1 MRLLEK
7 AVLYFTKIQFGDRNR
22 HMGTEGKV
30 IEQAGKPL
38 QVKDK
43 YITNIF
49 KGYFFRAAKITAN
62 RGGNRTGGRELKN
75 KFCMNINAL

>member
-7 AVLYFTKIQFGDRNR
+7 AVLYFEKI
-22 HMGTEGKV
+22 HSEVGTDGKV

-43 YITNIF
+43 YITNVF
-49 KGYFFRAAKITAN
+49 KGYFFRAAKVTAN
-62 RGGNRTGGRELKN
+62 RGGNRTVGRELKN
-75 KFCMNINAL
+75 KFCMNINNR

>member
-1 MRLLEK
+1 MCRDCSKKQYYILQKYNSE
-7 AVLYFTKIQFGDRNR
+7 V
-22 HMGTEGKV
+22 GTDGKM

-43 YITNIF
+43 YIYKCF

-62 RGGNRTGGRELKN
+62 RGGNRTVGRELKN
-75 KFCMNINAL
+75 KFCLNINTL